1 MRHSLFIF
9 TFVAI
14 TLTACGQ
21 ESVDKPK
28 KPKKAHFVE
37 TALVS
42 LSSEP
47 LEFTR
52 TGTLSPKREIKIIAR
67 EEGVIT
73 ELPLFEGD
81 AVKKGELLARL
92 DDTLLRA
99 ELSRAKALH
108 TKARQDLARAQALYK
123 QKLGSEESLNA
134 AQVAFE
140 IARAEETLLNT
151 RLAYTRITAPFA
163 GVISQRMLDP
173 GNVAQRYT
181 HLLTLTDLRS
191 LITEVSISELLLT
204 QITINSPVKINI
216 DALGNQIFTGHVRR
230 IHPSLNPQTRQATVE
245 IEMTPAP
252 KSARPGQFCR
262 VLFQTSQ
269 GERLI
274 IPFKAL
280 RRDEKSEFVFVVND
294 ENKIKRQDVVTGIRI
309 NEQIAVIQGLENGQQ
324 VVTKGFLDLKPG
336 KTVKVVNQNNGRPVS
351 SKKTESKE

>member
-1 MRHSLFIF
+1 MRHSLLIF
-9 TFVAI
+9 TIVVTA
-14 TLTACGQ
+14 LTACGQ
-21 ESVDKPK
+21 DTPEKPK
-28 KPKKAHFVE
+28 KPKKSHFVE

-42 LSSEP
+42 LSSAP

-52 TGTLSPKREIKIIAR
+52 TGTLSAKREVKIIAR

-73 ELPLFEGD
+73 ELPLYEGD
-81 AVKKGELLARL
+81 TVKKGELLASL

-108 TKARQDLARAQALYK
+108 TKAKQDLTRAQALYK
-123 QKLGSEESLNA
+123 QKLGSEENLNT
-134 AQVAFE
+134 AQVALK
-140 IARAEETLLNT
+140 IASADEKLLTT
-151 RLAYTRITAPFA
+151 RLAYTQITAPFD
-163 GVISQRMLDP
+163 GVVSKRMLEP

-204 QITINSPVKINI
+204 QITKNSPVKVGI
-216 DALGNQIFTGHVRR
+216 DALGNQLFTGHVSR

-252 KSARPGQFCR
+252 QGARPGQFCR

-294 ENKIKRQDVVTGIRI
+294 DNKIKRQDVVTGIRI
-309 NEQIAVIQGLENGQQ
+309 NEQIAVMQGLQSGQQ

-336 KTVKVVNQNNGRPVS
+336 KEVKVVNQNNEQPKPP
-351 SKKTESKE
+351 KKPESRQ